1 MNFKDISTT
10 NIVLGI
16 SLLMIGIY
24 IFYRSNTTRDRYLPS
39 TTSSNCAS
47 EPPVDFPVTLEEETV
62 KRMAPNESMPVLMPS
77 TYKPVLDDTLNA
89 TLLH

>member
-16 SLLMIGIY
+16 LILMVGTY
-24 IFYRSNTTRDRYLPS
+24 VFYRSNTTRDRYLPS
-39 TTSSNCAS
+39 ITSSNCAP

-62 KRMAPNESMPVLMPS
+62 KRMAPNESSPILLPS
-77 TYKPVLDDTLNA
+77 TYKPVLDDKLNA
-89 TLLH
+89 TALH